1 MTAERKPQ
9 TYVHL
14 PTEIEALQWLGEY
27 NELPKAW
34 RASGAFRFDTNSG
47 ELSVVTG
54 HGEVEVA
61 YGAWIG
67 RSKWGEFWPLHEA
80 IFTGSYRLK
89 EDQ

>member
-1 MTAERKPQ
+1 MTESQKPR

-14 PTEIEALQWLGEY
+14 PTEIEAVQWLGDY
-27 NELPKAW
+27 NALPKSW
-34 RASGAFRFDTNSG
+34 RASGALRWDPRNK
-47 ELSVVTG
+47 ELTVITG
-54 HGEVEVA
+54 HGEVETP

-89 EDQ
+89 EDA